1 MRPSSGC
8 YMAGQQYEV
17 PLLAVRSPMR
27 SPLCSAL
34 SLTLQED
41 REQELSPHPSQLVS
55 LAEAMLG

>member
-34 SLTLQED
+34 SLALQD
-41 REQELSPHPSQLVS
+41 GEQELSPHPSQLVS

>member
-1 MRPSSGC
+1 
-8 YMAGQQYEV
+8 MAGQQYEV

-34 SLTLQED
+34 SLALQED
-41 REQELSPHPSQLVS
+41 SEQELSPHPSQLVS

>member
-1 MRPSSGC
+1 
-8 YMAGQQYEV
+8 MAGQQYEV

-34 SLTLQED
+34 SLTLQD
-41 REQELSPHPSQLVS
+41 GEQELSPHPSQLVS